1 MVKTKVMERKRKT
14 RVPHRT
20 RRRMAE
26 RGITRLTL
34 RAIIVVVSSSMLH
47 SRRPWS
53 VADGYFHSTARK
65 LKCDGARPTCTNC
78 TRRPPPRPPSNTSSP
93 RSSRSSPPECKFDP
107 FPRRR
112 GPAKHKQLKPD
123 AESESSWPL
132 LRAIPRTRARA
143 AAEAKVLAQPLRVS
157 AGRSASTSV
166 SESSFAGD
174 SVAQPS
180 ATSILFGGEVAFL
193 ATPAASS
200 TREST
205 PAADEEENQQTE
217 ESRVSKENKEEDE
230 EKHEE
235 EERPRVDDG
244 EEREEK
250 PKEEEKGFKKEKSPK
265 KEEKKEVKTTMD
277 DDEGKVDMLK
287 EATLE
292 SSLSY
297 YLLGYHT

>member
-1 MVKTKVMERKRKT
+1 MVKTKDMERKKKIRL
-14 RVPHRT
+14 PHRT

-34 RAIIVVVSSSMLH
+34 RAIIVVVSRSILH
-47 SRRPWS
+47 SRRPRP

-78 TRRPPPRPPSNTSSP
+78 SRRKLHDSP
-93 RSSRSSPPECKFDP
+93 PPECKFDQ

-132 LRAIPRTRARA
+132 LRAVPRTRARA
-143 AAEAKVLAQPLRVS
+143 AAEAKILPQPLRAN
-157 AGRSASTSV
+157 AGRSASTGV

-180 ATSILFGGEVAFL
+180 TTSILFDGEVAFL

-205 PAADEEENQQTE
+205 PAADEEENEQSGE
-217 ESRVSKENKEEDE
+217 PRVSKEMKEED
-230 EKHEE
+230 KHEE
-235 EERPRVDDG
+235 EERPRVEDV

-250 PKEEEKGFKKEKSPK
+250 PKEEKGFKKEISPK
-265 KEEKKEVKTTMD
+265 NEEKKEVRTKID
-277 DDEGKVDMLK
+277 NDEGKVDMLK

-297 YLLGYHT
+297 YLFGYHT